1 MTEKTFLRKLKNV
14 TEKREKEDRL
24 NGDQREDIKEKDV
37 EVATKSETA
46 PGVLKTST
54 SSLPLPRVAANGGG
68 PKRPAPGPPPS
79 KKTDGM
85 PFKPL
90 PPLPTSP
97 RSATQP
103 QPAQQQQSLQQ
114 SQKMKCAQQS
124 KKVENAMAVL
134 KAACEEFS
142 DALLRLLEEFG
153 EKLSPDY
160 KSKTR
165 GSRIESMTSGVK
177 QDARKLPPQEEE
189 DLDDPDAMDND
200 VNIWDELQE
209 AEGDNSIVYGIKKK
223 RGAGVGPQVTIRA
236 ATLNRL
242 IVRLTDES
250 SHGTLPTLSS
260 LTLYLTLSS
269 YSLRSGLCQNLHHNI
284 PIIHYP

>member
-24 NGDQREDIKEKDV
+24 NGDQREDIKEKEV
-37 EVATKSETA
+37 EVGTKGEAA

-68 PKRPAPGPPPS
+68 PKRPAPGPPPNS
-79 KKTDGM
+79 KKTDGL
-85 PFKPL
+85 PLKPL

-97 RSATQP
+97 RSASQP
-103 QPAQQQQSLQQ
+103 QPPQQSLQQ
-114 SQKMKCAQQS
+114 SQHMKCVQQS

-223 RGAGVGPQVTIRA
+223 RGAGAGPQVTIRA